1 LDNADAGCLHRV
13 PDILV
18 LTKKSMLTQFQAEL
32 WNRFAIPLVR
42 MDSAGVS
49 NLRLKIPASK
59 NPFEVYHRVII
70 SMDT

>member
-1 LDNADAGCLHRV
+1 
-13 PDILV
+13 
-18 LTKKSMLTQFQAEL
+18 MLTQFQAEL